1 MNVEI
6 ELRKLEKIVPQLK
19 TKEEVEMVRKNVI
32 LILMLKPAAYTVILL
47 SQNQQI
53 LQLKF

>member
-32 LILMLKPAAYTVILL
+32 ILLMLKPAA
-47 SQNQQI
+47 
-53 LQLKF
+53 

>member
-32 LILMLKPAAYTVILL
+32 ILLMLKSAA
-47 SQNQQI
+47 
-53 LQLKF
+53 

>member
-32 LILMLKPAAYTVILL
+32 ILLMLKPSA
-47 SQNQQI
+47 
-53 LQLKF
+53 

>member
-32 LILMLKPAAYTVILL
+32 ILLTLKPAA
-47 SQNQQI
+47 
-53 LQLKF
+53 